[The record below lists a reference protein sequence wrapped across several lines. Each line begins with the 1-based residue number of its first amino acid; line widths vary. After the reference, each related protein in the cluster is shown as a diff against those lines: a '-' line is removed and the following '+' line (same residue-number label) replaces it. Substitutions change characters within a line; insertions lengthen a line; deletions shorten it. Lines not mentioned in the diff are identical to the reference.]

1 MREIDNICTHE
12 NLAPITYLVL
22 DSVGEFRLM
31 SSRRLLEV
39 IASIG
44 QVRCLYDVVIIVI
57 TLDCPVVDDGQQLL
71 LVPKQQDGW
80 QTDLPTALLNSADQN
95 ALKNILFRCREYL

>member
-1 MREIDNICTHE
+1 MYN
-12 NLAPITYLVL
+12 
-22 DSVGEFRLM
+22 
-31 SSRRLLEV
+31 
-39 IASIG
+39 
-44 QVRCLYDVVIIVI
+44 VVILGI

-71 LVPKQQDGW
+71 VVPKQQDGW